1 RFEIPPDFNFEKFTE
16 SAFNM
21 IWGEAQEV
29 RINFSSWQATYIQ
42 ERTWH
47 PSQKI
52 EAQPD
57 GSIILTL
64 KVADLG
70 EVKRWLIGFGAEAK
84 RLEPRK
90 RKRNPRSLL
99 WAVTSIALGRPT
111 CASPQ
116 PASGISMT
124 IGPPRNP
131 A

>member
-29 RINFSSWQATYIQ
+29 KIRFSPWQARYIQ

-47 PSQKI
+47 PTQKI

-70 EVKRWLIGFGAEAK
+70 EVKRWLIGFGSEAEA
-84 RLEPRK
+84 LEPIDLR
-90 RKRNPRSLL
+90 RQIVDECS
-99 WAVTSIALGRPT
+99 AV
-111 CASPQ
+111 
-116 PASGISMT
+116 
-124 IGPPRNP
+124 
-131 A
+131 